1 MKNLVK
7 TYRIE
12 TERLV
17 LRCYQP
23 SDTPVL
29 KKSLDDSLPE
39 LLPWTLFREQYN
51 LLVVKLM
58 SLKAFDI
65 LGKEIKTEG

>member
-1 MKNLVK
+1 
-7 TYRIE
+7 
-12 TERLV
+12 
-17 LRCYQP
+17 
-23 SDTPVL
+23 VL
-29 KKSLDDSLPE
+29 KKSLNDSLPE